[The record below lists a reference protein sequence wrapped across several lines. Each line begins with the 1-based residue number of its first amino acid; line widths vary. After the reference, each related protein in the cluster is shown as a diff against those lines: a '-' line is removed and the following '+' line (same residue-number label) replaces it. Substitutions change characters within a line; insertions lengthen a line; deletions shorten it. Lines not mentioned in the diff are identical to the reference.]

1 MYPFVLI
8 VRLIILYVFLD
19 KGYITNMTE
28 SDMEILSVLKSNLN
42 SLRIDGI
49 KYGDKIYHRQDNLSS
64 EPRLRSIMEGIEEA
78 SKYYDFGHP
87 SGSGV
92 SFHGQIDE
100 AKACIDDLK
109 GLELKSS
116 KDYFSTVP
124 TSGRSGSS
132 LAFVNLFVNSFNHCL
147 NRKRNKVNRR

>member
-1 MYPFVLI
+1 
-8 VRLIILYVFLD
+8 
-19 KGYITNMTE
+19 
-28 SDMEILSVLKSNLN
+28 
-42 SLRIDGI
+42 
-49 KYGDKIYHRQDNLSS
+49 
-64 EPRLRSIMEGIEEA
+64 MEGIEEA
-78 SKYYDFGHP
+78 SKYYDIGYP

-124 TSGRSGSS
+124 TSAKDTYNWLRQW
-132 LAFVNLFVNSFNHCL
+132 L
-147 NRKRNKVNRR
+147 NEFTNKFTKRIN